1 MPCIV
6 KKTFEEA
13 AAAALLI
20 AQVQGNQPTWPQR
33 VERVCQTSPPI
44 DQTTTKDAKRRSRD
58 ETRIVEVFDPNA
70 ALADTEWADHV
81 GAIIRVSRT
90 NHARQT
96 ATGYWTTSSE
106 VAYFV
111 CEFLL
116 PAALCAQAIRH
127 HWAIENRSHYVRDGS
142 FREDASRIRRNPG
155 IFARLRSF
163 ASNILRFNG
172 VENVCDTRYRITLG
186 GLDAL
191 CSLRFM

>member
-13 AAAALLI
+13 AAAGALLI
-20 AQVQGNQPTWPQR
+20 AQVKDNQPTLHQR
-33 VERVCQTSPPI
+33 AEQVCQTSIPV

-90 NHARQT
+90 THARQT
-96 ATGYWTTSSE
+96 ATGHWKTSSE

-116 PAALCAQAIRH
+116 PA
-127 HWAIENRSHYVRDGS
+127 
-142 FREDASRIRRNPG
+142 P
-155 IFARLRSF
+155 LRSGDSLSLGDRKSLPLCPRWQLPRGRQSYSLQSGHLRSP
-163 ASNILRFNG
+163 AILC
-172 VENVCDTRYRITLG
+172 EQH
-186 GLDAL
+186 
-191 CSLRFM
+191 SP